1 MERRAFVKS
10 LAAVGISSAL
20 PLSALASVGKTTGVN
35 IQTLFNSA
43 LTSQPELIGYAGVE
57 NNFSPKQL
65 KIEGKLPVDLQGM
78 FVKNGPARHERGDIR
93 YQHLFEGDG
102 MLQQFV
108 IADGK
113 ITHQGRF
120 VETPKYKKEQD
131 ANQFLYSG
139 ADTRLSNSL
148 PISSA
153 DVINTANTNVIPV
166 NNELWAL
173 WEAGSATAVDKD
185 TLAYKEQVNLGEG
198 SAYGNKLKGLPF
210 SAHPKIDPNG
220 DIWNFG
226 LHPSGH
232 IVVYHLNSKGSLKKF
247 NMVKS
252 GYKGGMLHDFV
263 ITQDYV
269 LLILPSLVRDRSKHG
284 LFGSITMDANLPMR
298 VLVLDKNTLTTTK
311 EYELPPGFAFH
322 FGNAWQDAQGSI
334 HFDASLYQS
343 IGILHELSDLMS
355 GKRIPE
361 PTHGYTTLFSLHKN
375 GSVSQK
381 AFDAISEFPRVCPH
395 LTGLQNRYLFHVSS
409 GKDKLWNNELVAI
422 DLKKDKVNK
431 FAFGD
436 DYMVEEHI
444 PICPTNEEGKG
455 YLIGVSLHVPSK
467 RSCLNVFDMA
477 NVTQGPIARA
487 WLPYHLPLG
496 FHGNFISA

>member
-1 MERRAFVKS
+1 MERRDFVKS
-10 LAAVGISSAL
+10 LAAVGLSSAL
-20 PLSALASVGKTTGVN
+20 PMSALASVGKTTGVN
-35 IQTLFNSA
+35 VQALFNDA
-43 LTSQPELIGYAGVE
+43 LASQPELIGYAGVDG
-57 NNFSPKQL
+57 NFAPKQL
-65 KIEGKLPVDLQGM
+65 TVEGKIPADLQGM
-78 FVKNGPARHERGDIR
+78 FVKNGPGKHERADIR
-93 YQHLFEGDG
+93 YRHLFEGDG
-102 MLQQFV
+102 MLQQFT

-113 ITHQGRF
+113 VTHQGRF
-120 VETPKYKKEQD
+120 VETPKYVKEQQAD
-131 ANQFLYSG
+131 RFLYSG
-139 ADTRLSNSL
+139 ADTRIEGGL

-173 WEAGSATAVDKD
+173 WEAGSATAVDSGD
-185 TLAYKEQVNLGEG
+185 LAFKRQVNLGEG

-232 IVVYHLNSKGSLKKF
+232 IVVYHLNPKGKLQKF
-247 NMVKS
+247 NMIRS

-269 LLILPSLVRDRSKHG
+269 LLVLPSLVRDKTKQGYFS
-284 LFGSITMDANLPMR
+284 SITMDSQLPMR

-311 EYELPPGFAFH
+311 EYELPPSFAFH
-322 FGNAWQDAQGSI
+322 FGNAWQDAKGNI
-334 HFDASLYQS
+334 MFDASLYQS

-355 GKRIPE
+355 GKRIAE
-361 PTHGYTTLFSLHKN
+361 PTHGYTTIFTLHKN
-375 GSVSQK
+375 GGVSQH
-381 AFDAISEFPRVCPH
+381 AYDDISEFPRVCAH

-422 DLKKDKVNK
+422 DLKTDNVSK
-431 FAFGD
+431 FAFGN
-436 DYMVEEHI
+436 DYMIEEHI

-455 YLIGVSLHVPSK
+455 YLIGVALHVPSK
-467 RSCLNVFDMA
+467 SSCLNVFDMSR
-477 NVTQGPIARA
+477 VQDGPMARA
-487 WLPYHLPLG
+487 WLPHHLPLG
-496 FHGNFISA
+496 FHGNFLAS